1 MSRPRVVSPIP
12 TGCIRAGQYDR
23 RHLCCPL
30 LSQQTHSVAGV
41 SLPPPLPSTVPTP
54 RSAPTVVG
62 DRGEDPAINRRSRR
76 LARSGDVGM
85 RRSPDGVRVQH
96 CAARCGHNCGHP
108 VASER
113 PAWSVIRDPRT
124 AQPCHPSVD
133 LQRNQSSHGAAGG
146 GASSAL
152 SSCLSSKSE
161 HEHRGVERWVASTFS
176 HRDLNFSDMYAEI
189 FAERRRHCD
198 VINSFGFT

>member
-1 MSRPRVVSPIP
+1 MHSRWPVRLPAPVLSRSVSADSL
-12 TGCIRAGQYDR
+12 GRGAFRYHR
-23 RHLCCPL
+23 RYQARSL
-30 LSQQTHSVAGV
+30 L
-41 SLPPPLPSTVPTP
+41 P
-54 RSAPTVVG
+54 RSAPTEVG
-62 DRGEDPAINRRSRR
+62 DRGEDPAINRCSRR